1 MAVTVA
7 ITPADLG
14 AALRIDL
21 PADSDLSGLIDR
33 LIGASVQVCARF
45 VGSNAPNEVADEAVV
60 RLAGYIFDSPEA
72 PMGTGFAGAFRN
84 SGAMA
89 LLSPWKKR
97 RAGALASPSNPTI
110 DPDDTGRLGFVTWP
124 FTGRL
129 IWRKKSL
136 IDPSEEFEMF
146 RSSTT
151 GYLFP
156 I

>member
-1 MAVTVA
+1 MAVAVA

-45 VGSNAPNEVADEAVV
+45 VGSNAPNEVADESVV

-129 IWRKKSL
+129 IWRKK
-136 IDPSEEFEMF
+136 I
-146 RSSTT
+146 TN
-151 GYLFP
+151 
-156 I
+156 